1 MPYRDRGKFRASVVV
16 IEELRDGSA
25 WILHWDQ
32 GAQEEHASAA
42 EALKAVHCRDRV
54 MSDAGFSIITTV
66 RWTAYTRIG
75 LAAVRALQ

>member
-1 MPYRDRGKFRASVVV
+1 MPYRDRGKIRASVVD
-16 IEELRDGSA
+16 IEEARDGSK
-25 WILHWDQ
+25 WILRWDQ
-32 GAQEEHASAA
+32 GDPEDHASAA
-42 EALKAVHCRDRV
+42 EALKAVRCRDRV